1 MPERQNSSSQ
11 LLTPSPA
18 DGDPLSFSPGGG
30 HGGHGGGHG
39 GLTRRISAS
48 ALDVTASGID
58 RRRPSL
64 SPAVPSPAIASPVV
78 ASPSAPVS
86 TRTSPTK
93 THATLTPRPK
103 RPSLDPDLL
112 GIGGSGGRKYS
123 SRRVSGNTRPRVALG
138 LEGMDAD
145 DVLETRYDEMG
156 DAELQAV
163 LDRWAVKPLNLGAGV
178 ADDSS
183 PSSSSEI
190 DMDVD
195 VHETPRSDRRR
206 PPLEATPSPQ
216 HAHTGSPLAPKLTRS
231 SSSNQPLFPPSPPQA
246 PKSSEHPL
254 RVLSKAVRELMASV
268 SRLEAEN
275 ETLRDTVAE
284 QAAQISRL
292 AQANA
297 PLQAMASRPRSIKDS
312 GERERSEAVSVPKSD
327 QVCLPSCSVE
337 MRADPPGVDPRQPRR
352 CS

>member
-18 DGDPLSFSPGGG
+18 DGDPLSP
-30 HGGHGGGHG
+30 HGPPS
-39 GLTRRISAS
+39 LQRRTSAS
-48 ALDVTASGID
+48 ALDVTVSASGIE

-64 SPAVPSPAIASPVV
+64 SPAVTSPAIASPVV

-123 SRRVSGNTRPRVALG
+123 SRRVSGTQRPRAALG
-138 LEGMDAD
+138 LEGIDAD
-145 DVLETRYDEMG
+145 DVLDTRYDEMS
-156 DAELQAV
+156 DTELQAV
-163 LDRWAVKPLNLGAGV
+163 LDRWAVKPLSLGQSGSS
-178 ADDSS
+178 ADADADSS
-183 PSSSSEI
+183 PTSSSDDI
-190 DMDVD
+190 DI
-195 VHETPRSDRRR
+195 HETPRTDRRR
-206 PPLEATPSPQ
+206 APLDTSPV
-216 HAHTGSPLAPKLTRS
+216 GSSPLAPKLTRS
-231 SSSNQPLFPPSPPQA
+231 ASSNQPLFPPSPPQA
-246 PKSSEHPL
+246 PRSSEHPL
-254 RVLSKAVRELMASV
+254 RVLSKAVRELRASV

-297 PLQAMASRPRSIKDS
+297 PLQAMASRPRSIKE
-312 GERERSEAVSVPKSD
+312 GERSEAVSVPKSD
-327 QVCLPSCSVE
+327 QVSCILQD
-337 MRADPPGVDPRQPRR
+337 RADSRHLFTTVSRTLLARASRR
-352 CS
+352 RGRWR